1 MNKQTHSGLWIGVD
15 RNEEH
20 EHLERNNMLDYI
32 KNTERDTEE
41 KRSEKPVRK
50 KCISIIL
57 RS

>member
-1 MNKQTHSGLWIGVD
+1 MD

-50 KCISIIL
+50 IIGL
-57 RS
+57 A

>member
-41 KRSEKPVRK
+41 KRNEKPVRK
-50 KCISIIL
+50 IIAL
-57 RS
+57 A